1 MIPNLPH
8 NAVFEASEVP
18 NAFITPTARIWA
30 GNAFAVSAATQAK
43 HYLHL
48 HAFPCGKCNGPVIV
62 GSIGTKEDNIS
73 QETEVGGV
81 GAVCIAC
88 GWRPDTMIAP
98 LAGHRFRPVEW
109 KWPIQKPPVSEE
121 LGSDSLAA
129 ELSQDAD
136 R

>member
-1 MIPNLPH
+1 MISKVH
-8 NAVFEASEVP
+8 SVSEASEVHD
-18 NAFITPTARIWA
+18 ALITPTARTWA
-30 GNAFAVSAATQAK
+30 GNAFAVSPVTQAK

-62 GSIGTKEDNIS
+62 GSIGTKEDDIS
-73 QETEVGGV
+73 QEMEIGGI

-88 GWRPDTMIAP
+88 GWRPDTTIAP

-109 KWPIQKPPVSEE
+109 KWPIQRRSVSED
-121 LGSDSLAA
+121 LGDSLAA

>member
-1 MIPNLPH
+1 MIPKLQH
-8 NAVFEASEVP
+8 NAVSEPSEVRD
-18 NAFITPTARIWA
+18 AFITPTARTWA
-30 GNAFAVSAATQAK
+30 GNAFVVNPAIQAK

-62 GSIGTKEDNIS
+62 GSIGTREDNIS
-73 QETEVGGV
+73 QETEVGGI

-88 GWRPDTMIAP
+88 GWRPDTIVAP

-109 KWPIQKPPVSEE
+109 KWPIQKPPVSED
-121 LGSDSLAA
+121 LGSDSLPA